1 MEKHLKIKHSK
12 FHKICIPT
20 LQGFELI
27 SVNEI
32 MYLQAD
38 GAYTYFFMESGKRIT
53 STKNLGFYEEELKEE
68 PFLRIH
74 QTFMVNI
81 NRVKQYLK
89 ADNGYV
95 IMTTGKAIRV
105 SRSKK
110 DELLAFFKMGYSS
123 E

>member
-38 GAYTYFFMESGKRIT
+38 GAIHIFLWRVAIVSPQ
-53 STKNLGFYEEELKEE
+53 LK
-68 PFLRIH
+68 
-74 QTFMVNI
+74 T
-81 NRVKQYLK
+81 
-89 ADNGYV
+89 
-95 IMTTGKAIRV
+95 
-105 SRSKK
+105 
-110 DELLAFFKMGYSS
+110 
-123 E
+123 